1 MRRAIMVI
9 LDGLRRD
16 FVTEATTP
24 RLMAFM
30 RRAEYFPAFRSAF
43 PSATRIVSATFA
55 TGCFPARH
63 SLQGNAVALLEA
75 GVLVPHDVGRPDFLL
90 HKKAVTGYALAV
102 PTLAER
108 LAPHG
113 GAILF
118 NNVSPGAARAHD
130 PDGFGCVYHRAFSV
144 GPGRR
149 PVDDPLRVTL
159 DAAGDRAM
167 TDRFISEVIHRRR
180 PALGVLWCG
189 EPDHIQHNVP
199 LGSPEHLTV
208 LREADRHAG
217 MVMDAVARERDGGDD
232 ILLIVASDHGH
243 ETVSGVIDVEADL
256 VAAGL
261 KHGPNSTDVV
271 AMANGTATLIYLHP
285 DAAARRAAL
294 DAHLRAAFW
303 AGSVFAEEE
312 LSRVGQAPHHGLAF
326 AVSMRADDGLNDFG
340 VPGRSLA
347 AKPRWDKPDRLGC
360 GQHGGLGVFEQSP
373 VLLIDGPGF
382 ARGGRRGDAVRIV
395 DLAATILRHL
405 DVPVD
410 GMDGRAPVAV
420 PDGSTPPSSTPTA
433 PALAGPRDDR
443 SGAMTE

>member
-1 MRRAIMVI
+1 MRRAIMVV

-16 FVTEATTP
+16 FVTEGTTP
-24 RLMAFM
+24 RLTAFM
-30 RRAEYFPAFRSAF
+30 RQAEYFSGFRSAF

-63 SLQGNAVALLEA
+63 TLQGNAVALLEN
-75 GVLVPHDVGRPDFLL
+75 GVLVPHDVGRPDFLP
-90 HKKAVTGYALAV
+90 HKKAVTGHALAV

-113 GAILF
+113 GAIIF

-130 PDGFGCVYHRAFSV
+130 PDGFGHVYHRAISI
-144 GPGRR
+144 GPGSR

-167 TDRFISEVIHRRR
+167 TERFISEVIQQRR

-217 MVMDAVARERDGGDD
+217 MVMDAVARERDKGDE
-232 ILLIVASDHGH
+232 LLLVVASDHGH

-256 VAAGL
+256 IAAGL
-261 KHGPNSTDVV
+261 KHGADSTDVI

-285 DAAARRAAL
+285 DAAPRRAAL
-294 DAHLRAAFW
+294 DAHLRAASW
-303 AGSVFAEEE
+303 AGTVFAAEE
-312 LSRVGQAPHHGLAF
+312 LDQVGHAPHQGLAF
-326 AVSMRADDGLNDFG
+326 AVSMRSDDGPNAYR

-347 AKPRWDKPDRLGC
+347 AMPRWDKPDRLGC

-382 ARGGRRGDAVRIV
+382 GAGERTEDVVRIV
-395 DLAATILRHL
+395 DLAPTILRHL
-405 DVPVD
+405 GVSSN
-410 GMDGRAPVAV
+410 GMDGRALTGPV
-420 PDGSTPPSSTPTA
+420 
-433 PALAGPRDDR
+433 
-443 SGAMTE
+443 